1 MLSPEYRS
9 LLIVDDQSGVRRLL
23 FEMLGDEGYLVDM
36 AGNGAEAIRKVSL
49 GVPALVLLD
58 VKMPGMSGLETLEE
72 IKKIAPDVP
81 VVMMTAYGE
90 LELEAAAKKHG
101 VQNYIK
107 KPFDLEEIR
116 FLIKGILAGES
127 EKKIMQAGGQT

>member
-1 MLSPEYRS
+1 VSPEYQS
-9 LLIVDDQSGVRRLL
+9 LLIVDDQPGVRRLL

-36 AGNGAEAIRKVSL
+36 AGSGAEAIRKVSARI
-49 GVPALVLLD
+49 PALVLLD
-58 VKMPGMSGLETLEE
+58 AKMPGMSGIETLEE

-90 LELEAAAKKHG
+90 LELLAESKKHG
-101 VQNYIK
+101 SGYYIK

-116 FLIKGILAGES
+116 FLIKEILAEES
-127 EKKIMQAGGQT
+127 EKKLRQAIGQA

>member
-1 MLSPEYRS
+1 MSPEYQC
-9 LLIVDDQSGVRRLL
+9 LLIVDDQPGVRRLL

-36 AGNGAEAIRKVSL
+36 AGSGAEAIRKVFARIP
-49 GVPALVLLD
+49 VLVLLD
-58 VKMPGMSGLETLEE
+58 VKMPGMSGIETLEE

-90 LELEAAAKKHG
+90 LELLAETKEHG
-101 VQNYIK
+101 SGYYIK

-116 FLIKGILAGES
+116 LLIKEILARES
-127 EKKIMQAGGQT
+127 EKKLRQAIGQA